1 MARWSVVVPS
11 KFSEQSLT
19 QWAEK
24 QIASGVPRQ
33 ILSHHLLSHDING
46 HLNIMA
52 EIEER
57 QAISSVWDKIF
68 GVMVDRN
75 LKGKALEKEG
85 RVDEAIALY
94 EQNVEDWFEG
104 GHPYDRLRIIYTKR
118 GRVAD
123 AIRVCDAFVA
133 VTDELI
139 ALGVRRSDSYHLAK
153 RQKFAKWAEKL
164 TAKQA

>member
-24 QIASGVPRQ
+24 QIASGVPRE
-33 ILSHHLLSHDING
+33 ILSYHLLSRGVTG
-46 HLNIMA
+46 HLNI
-52 EIEER
+52 EEH
-57 QAISSVWDKIF
+57 QAISSVQDKIS
-68 GVMVDRN
+68 GAMVNRN
-75 LKGKALEKEG
+75 LEGKALEREG

-94 EQNVEDWFEG
+94 EQNVEDWCG
-104 GHPYDRLRIIYTKR
+104 GSHPYDRLRIIYTKG

-133 VTDELI
+133 VVDELI
-139 ALGVRRSDSYHLAK
+139 ALGSPRSDLLVK